1 MNKRIASVSR
11 LMKKNSMAA
20 MNFDMITS
28 NPFINNEKL

>member
-1 MNKRIASVSR
+1 MNKRIAAVSR

-28 NPFINNEKL
+28 NQFKNNEKL